1 MIDKLYIIKQILET
15 DEDTDIK
22 ILSILELAKENPVK
36 ENIHR
41 IEERVA
47 KRKKM
52 IIEVS
57 LSTDKE
63 KIIAET
69 EDISATGAFIKTSK
83 KIAKG
88 EHISIKLT
96 NPSGGEFIFGAK
108 VMRVKSDGIG
118 VMVKTI
124 NQNDRDNLSKF
135 LNRI

>member
-15 DEDTDIK
+15 DENTDIK
-22 ILSILELAKENPVK
+22 ILSILDLAKENPVQ
-36 ENIHR
+36 ENIHL

-47 KRKKM
+47 KRKKIM
-52 IIEVS
+52 IEVS

-96 NPSGGEFIFGAK
+96 NPNGVEFILGAK
-108 VMRVKSDGIG
+108 VMRVKNHGIG

-124 NQNDRDNLSKF
+124 NQNDRENLNKF
-135 LNRI
+135 LSRL